1 MPGCEPTAQELIA
14 DGKSLMPAFNRQAR
28 GGRAAAR
35 PESRSVKHK
44 AKQQKLGDNVP
55 DSVTLEVG
63 GRTMV
68 IETGEL
74 AKQAN
79 GSAVVRYGDQNVV
92 LCAATASAKPRE
104 GIDWFPLTCDFE
116 EKMFAAGK
124 IPGGFIKREGRP
136 TEHAVLSSRQ
146 IDRPIRPLFPDGF
159 RNDVQIVAT
168 VLSIDPELDADVLG
182 VCAAGAALALSDIPF
197 DKTVAA
203 VRVGRDESGK
213 FIANP
218 TLPQYETGGMD
229 IIVAG
234 TSDAVMMVEGG
245 GNEIDEEDFLG
256 AVEFAHGEIKRIVK
270 AIDQLVK
277 KNGKAKREYPV
288 QKINSD
294 LEKWVRK
301 NFGKDVAKAMRIVE
315 KGEREEAF
323 ARLSVDEALARCN
336 GKKDADI
343 KALLEDSSAS
353 KEFGKI
359 VKTMEEDELRTMVVD
374 EKIRP
379 DGRKADQ
386 IRPIWSKVHYVPRV
400 HGSGVFTRGQ
410 TQVFTAATLGSS
422 SDAQRLD
429 GIVALENKR
438 YMHFYDFPPFSVG
451 ETRPMR
457 GPGRREIGHGALAE
471 RALLPVLPPK
481 EEFPYTIRLMSE
493 VLESNGSSS
502 MASVCG
508 STLALMD
515 AGVPIKDHV
524 AGVAMGLI
532 LKGDKYAVL
541 TDIQGLEDALG
552 EMDFK
557 VAGTKKGITAI
568 QMDIKVQGVTLKIMR
583 EAMEQAKKS
592 RYFIIDKLAETIA
605 APRTELSK
613 YAPRM
618 IVIKIDPAKIKD
630 VIGPG
635 GKVINKII
643 ADTGVTKIDI
653 EDDGSVFITSLDG
666 ESGDKARQIVENLT
680 KEIVVGETYLG
691 TVTRVIPI
699 GAFVQILPGKE
710 GLVHISQLAP
720 QRVERVEDVV
730 NVGDE
735 ITVKVMEV
743 DSQGRLNLSRK
754 AVLGSTNGSGDQG
767 RRPPRETPE
776 SRDTSPTPRDLADAP
791 GAPPMRR
798 RRRPQGRREGTD

>member
-1 MPGCEPTAQELIA
+1 M
-14 DGKSLMPAFNRQAR
+14 
-28 GGRAAAR
+28 
-35 PESRSVKHK
+35 PESISI
-44 AKQQKLGDNVP
+44 
-55 DSVTLEVG
+55 EIG

-92 LCAATASAKPRE
+92 LCAVTASAKPRE
-104 GIDWFPLTCDFE
+104 GIDFFPLTCDFE
-116 EKMFAAGK
+116 EKMYAAGK
-124 IPGGFIKREGRP
+124 IPGGYIKREGRP
-136 TEHAVLSSRQ
+136 PEHAVLSSRQ

-168 VLSIDPELDADVLG
+168 VLSVDPELDADVIG
-182 VCAAGAALALSDIPF
+182 VCAAGAALAFSDIPF

-203 VRVGRDESGK
+203 VRVGRDENGEYLC
-213 FIANP
+213 NP
-218 TLPQYETGGMD
+218 TLPQYVTGGMD
-229 IIVAG
+229 IVIAG
-234 TSDAVMMVEGG
+234 TADAVMMVEGG
-245 GNEIDEEDFLG
+245 GDEISEDDFLG
-256 AVEFAHGEIKRIVK
+256 AVEFAHKEIKKIVK
-270 AIDQLVK
+270 AIDTLAK
-277 KNGKAKREYPV
+277 KVGKKKRAFPV
-288 QKINSD
+288 QTPNAD
-294 LEKWVRK
+294 LEKWMRK
-301 NFGKDVAKAMRIVE
+301 AFAKDVAKAMRVIE
-315 KGEREEAF
+315 KGEREAAF
-323 ARLSVDEALARCN
+323 ATLSVDSAIERCT
-336 GKKDADI
+336 KKDEAV
-343 KALLEDSSAS
+343 KALLETSAGA

-359 VKTMEEDELRTMVVD
+359 IKLMEEDELRTMVVD

-379 DGRKADQ
+379 DGRKPDE

-410 TQVFTAATLGSS
+410 TQVFTAATLGST

-429 GIVALENKR
+429 GIVALEDKR
-438 YMHFYDFPPFSVG
+438 YMHFYNFPPFSVG

-481 EEFPYTIRLMSE
+481 EEFPYTMRLMSE

-515 AGVPIKDHV
+515 AGVPIKAHV

-532 LKGDKYAVL
+532 LKGKDYAVL

-568 QMDIKVQGVTLKIMR
+568 QMDIKVQGITIAIMR
-583 EAMEQAKKS
+583 EAMKAAKKS
-592 RYFIIDKLAETIA
+592 RNFIIDKLIETIA
-605 APRTELSK
+605 APRTELSSF
-613 YAPRM
+613 APRM
-618 IVIKIDPAKIKD
+618 ITVKIDPSKIKD

-643 ADTGVTKIDI
+643 ADTGVEKIDI
-653 EDDGSVFITSLDG
+653 QDDGNVFITSLDG
-666 ESGDKARQIVENLT
+666 ESGEKAREIVEA
-680 KEIVVGETYLG
+680 IVKVAKVGEVYTG
-691 TVTRVIPI
+691 TVTRIIPI

-710 GLVHISQLAP
+710 GLVHISKLDTK
-720 QRVERVEDVV
+720 RVENVEDVV
-730 NVGDE
+730 SVGDQIEVKIVE
-735 ITVKVMEV
+735 I
-743 DSQGRLNLSRK
+743 DAQGRINLSRK
-754 AVLGSTNGSGDQG
+754 ALLPGGEESGDDRG
-767 RRPPRETPE
+767 HRGGGGPRGGGGGFRERSHGGPPR
-776 SRDTSPTPRDLADAP
+776 SHDAP
-791 GAPPMRR
+791 RASEAPPRASEAPPRANEAPSADEGGLPQRPR
-798 RRRPQGRREGTD
+798 RRRPGRE

>member
-1 MPGCEPTAQELIA
+1 M
-14 DGKSLMPAFNRQAR
+14 
-28 GGRAAAR
+28 
-35 PESRSVKHK
+35 
-44 AKQQKLGDNVP
+44 P

-63 GRTMV
+63 GRTMI

-79 GSAVVRYGDQNVV
+79 GSALVRYGDQNVV

-136 TEHAVLSSRQ
+136 SEHAVISSRQ
-146 IDRPIRPLFPDGF
+146 IDRPIRPLFPAGF

-203 VRVGRDESGK
+203 IRVGRDENGA
-213 FIANP
+213 FVANP
-218 TLPQYETGGMD
+218 TLPQYETGGME
-229 IIVAG
+229 IVVAG
-234 TSDAVMMVEGG
+234 TADAVMMVEGSG
-245 GNEIDEEDFLG
+245 REIDEEDFLR

-270 AIDQLVK
+270 AIDQLAK
-277 KNGKAKREYPV
+277 RNGKKKREYPV
-288 QKINSD
+288 QKVNSD

-301 NFGKDVAKAMRIVE
+301 SFAKDVAKAMRIVD
-315 KGEREEAF
+315 KGERERAF
-323 ARLSVDEALARCN
+323 ALLSVDEALTRC
-336 GKKDADI
+336 GKKDADVR
-343 KALLEDSSAS
+343 ALLEVPATS
-353 KEFGKI
+353 KEFDKI
-359 VKTMEEDELRTMVVD
+359 VKAMEEDELRTMVVD

-379 DGRKADQ
+379 DGRKADE
-386 IRPIWSKVHYVPRV
+386 IRPIWTKVHFVPRV

-429 GIVALENKR
+429 GIVALEDKR

-481 EEFPYTIRLMSE
+481 DEFPYTIRVMSE

-515 AGVPIKDHV
+515 AGVPITGHV

-532 LKGDKYAVL
+532 LKGDKYAIL

-557 VAGTKKGITAI
+557 VAGTKRGITAI
-568 QMDIKVQGVTLKIMR
+568 QMDIKVQGITLEIMR
-583 EAMEQAKKS
+583 EAMSAAKKS

-605 APRTELSK
+605 EPRTELSK

-618 IVIKIDPAKIKD
+618 IVLKIDPAKIKD

-653 EDDGSVFITSLDG
+653 EDDGSVYITSLDG
-666 ESGDKARQIVENLT
+666 ESGDKAKQIVENLT
-680 KEIVVGETYLG
+680 KEIVVGETYTG
-691 TVTRVIPI
+691 RVTRVIPI

-730 NVGDE
+730 DVGDE

-743 DSQGRLNLSRK
+743 DGQGRLNLSRK
-754 AVLGSTNGSGDQG
+754 AVLGSSNGSGDRGGDRGGNRGDRDG
-767 RRPPRETPE
+767 RRLPRPAAEPAENVEAPPVAATTPA
-776 SRDTSPTPRDLADAP
+776 ADAP

-798 RRRPQGRREGTD
+798 RRRPHGRREE

>member
-1 MPGCEPTAQELIA
+1 M
-14 DGKSLMPAFNRQAR
+14 
-28 GGRAAAR
+28 
-35 PESRSVKHK
+35 PESVS
-44 AKQQKLGDNVP
+44 L
-55 DSVTLEVG
+55 TVG

-79 GSAVVRYGDQNVV
+79 GSALVRYGDQNVV
-92 LCAATASAKPRE
+92 LCAVTTSDKPRE
-104 GIDWFPLTCDFE
+104 GIDFFPLTCDFE
-116 EKMFAAGK
+116 EKMYAAGK

-136 TEHAVLSSRQ
+136 SEHAVISSRQ

-168 VLSIDPELDADVLG
+168 VLSVDPQLDADVLG
-182 VCAAGAALALSDIPF
+182 ICAAGAALALSDIPF
-197 DKTVAA
+197 AKTVAA
-203 VRVGRDESGK
+203 VRVGRDESGEY
-213 FIANP
+213 ICNP
-218 TLPQYETGGMD
+218 TLSQYETGGMD
-229 IIVAG
+229 IVIAG
-234 TSDAVMMVEGG
+234 TSDGVMMVEGEG
-245 GNEIDEEDFLG
+245 KEIDEEAFLG
-256 AVEFAHGEIKRIVK
+256 AVEFAHAEIRKIVA
-270 AIDQLVK
+270 AIDQLAK
-277 KNGKAKREYPV
+277 KAGKPKAEYPV
-288 QKINSD
+288 ATVDSD
-294 LEKWVRK
+294 LDRWVRK
-301 NFGKDVAKAMRIVE
+301 NFAKDVGKAMRTVD
-315 KGEREEAF
+315 KHKREAAF
-323 ARLSVDEALARCN
+323 GALNVDEALARC
-336 GKKDADI
+336 GKKDDAV
-343 KALLEDSSAS
+343 KVLLEAPSTA
-353 KEFGKI
+353 KEFNKI
-359 VKTMEEDELRTMVVD
+359 VKGMEEDELRTMVVD

-379 DGRKADQ
+379 DGRKPDEV
-386 IRPIWSKVHYVPRV
+386 RPIWCKVHYVPRV

-410 TQVFTAATLGSS
+410 TQVFTAATLGST

-429 GIVALENKR
+429 GIVELEDKR
-438 YMHFYDFPPFSVG
+438 YMHFYNFPPYSVG

-457 GPGRREIGHGALAE
+457 GPGRREIGHGYLAE
-471 RALLPVLPPK
+471 RALRPVLPPK
-481 EEFPYTIRLMSE
+481 DEFPYTLRLMSE

-515 AGVPIKDHV
+515 AGVPIRDHV

-532 LKGDKYAVL
+532 LKGSKFAIL

-568 QMDIKVQGVTLKIMR
+568 QMDIKVQGITIAIMR

-592 RYFIIDKLAETIA
+592 RHAIIAKLVETIA
-605 APRTELSK
+605 APREELSQ

-643 ADTGVTKIDI
+643 ADTGVEKIDI

-666 ESGDKARQIVENLT
+666 ASGDKAKQIVENLT

-691 TVTRVIPI
+691 TVTRIITI

-720 QRVERVEDVV
+720 TRVEKVEDVV
-730 NVGDE
+730 KVGDE
-735 ITVKVMEV
+735 IMVKVVEI
-743 DSQGRLNLSRK
+743 DGQGRVNLSRK
-754 AVLGSTNGSGDQG
+754 ALLGGVSGNGDFVSRGP
-767 RRPPRETPE
+767 RPSRE
-776 SRDTSPTPRDLADAP
+776 PRDVTPA
-791 GAPPMRR
+791 
-798 RRRPQGRREGTD
+798 